1 MIDRVSLNVGSIP
14 GINSGIS
21 SGSGPGS
28 VPGSGSGLDTGGM
41 LGGLCNVRTSSL
53 LFLLYYFY
61 MMNYGIMFYSL

>member
-28 VPGSGSGLDTGGM
+28 GSSLDSGGVVGK
-41 LGGLCNVRTSSL
+41 LCNVRKSYL

-61 MMNYGIMFYSL
+61 MMNYGIIFYSL